1 IRNANVL
8 AATLLDY
15 ITCVLR
21 YLQATESNFG
31 ESYQDYEVASTA
43 LQCLLKV
50 ENMVQDL
57 VIRADSAVPHLLHRL
72 LLRER
77 VCESIDASVE
87 PSYILAPLSS
97 VLLDDPFFESTYHS
111 PLPADLDCHLQASVK
126 SVPWASLEGVA
137 RSCVELHLS
146 LVEGLTA
153 VAVTCPASLQSKLL
167 HTIAEIISSLIS
179 SKFGVDYGSYTLSSL
194 IFPVLQQWIRRET
207 TDSEANLKQAI
218 GLFTE
223 VAVTYIN
230 TTQDS
235 AWVDRVLLDALAV
248 LSECA
253 ARSSERVAR
262 LGCACIRHLIKS
274 AADSF
279 TSRRWTIVVRSLWNT
294 TGLTLAYI
302 RLLMRY
308 YVADSKDANGD
319 VGRVRIAV
327 SEESTSS
334 HQTLLLAQQVFLL
347 EHQLSDDPSI
357 DEQGNQCA
365 FNRELV
371 LSEDSAEDIR
381 LPIQQL
387 VISLLSHQL
396 ILQLIGYVLLQS
408 VHLPVVGSA
417 ECILNKI
424 CDSSQCT
431 TKYLNKLS
439 MEDVTTLFHCLD
451 ASVQVSRHFDS
462 RQGLKLLIQSIF
474 NFPAAPNLCKQAVL
488 AWTLRSLT
496 MYELVRSSS
505 FDEMAITE
513 IMNGVKPPEGDF
525 VVRQLSSCHAKVC
538 AYFCRIE
545 KSLAL
550 EKIGALTRAHVAQQF
565 SLVLDDMM
573 EETVS
578 GEKFY

>member
-1 IRNANVL
+1 MRSLVAASESRLQFSTQKSIALTDPACIMHRIAFIVLRLPPRPLIHLMKVWPTITDHFIQDILCGDMCSEESQDQIVSLLASFVHARPDEIGSGWRPLFGALRALRTSPLNDVFSTYLNIRNANVL

-57 VIRADSAVPHLLHRL
+57 VIRADSAVPHLLHRISL
-72 LLRER
+72 MISK
-77 VCESIDASVE
+77 CTSIDASVE

-111 PLPADLDCHLQASVK
+111 PLPADLDCHLQ
-126 SVPWASLEGVA
+126 
-137 RSCVELHLS
+137 
-146 LVEGLTA
+146 
-153 VAVTCPASLQSKLL
+153 
-167 HTIAEIISSLIS
+167 
-179 SKFGVDYGSYTLSSL
+179 
-194 IFPVLQQWIRRET
+194 
-207 TDSEANLKQAI
+207 DSEANLKQAI

-230 TTQDS
+230 TTQASDS

-294 TGLTLAYI
+294 TGVNNVLNAVNLSMRKAGIGLTLAYI

-334 HQTLLLAQQVFLL
+334 HQTLLLAQQ
-347 EHQLSDDPSI
+347 
-357 DEQGNQCA
+357 CA

-381 LPIQQL
+381 FRSCCDIPIPD
-387 VISLLSHQL
+387 V
-396 ILQLIGYVLLQS
+396 GTAR
-408 VHLPVVGSA
+408 HLCFA
-417 ECILNKI
+417 
-424 CDSSQCT
+424 D
-431 TKYLNKLS
+431 
-439 MEDVTTLFHCLD
+439 
-451 ASVQVSRHFDS
+451 
-462 RQGLKLLIQSIF
+462 
-474 NFPAAPNLCKQAVL
+474 
-488 AWTLRSLT
+488 
-496 MYELVRSSS
+496 ELHR
-505 FDEMAITE
+505 
-513 IMNGVKPPEGDF
+513 
-525 VVRQLSSCHAKVC
+525 
-538 AYFCRIE
+538 
-545 KSLAL
+545 
-550 EKIGALTRAHVAQQF
+550 
-565 SLVLDDMM
+565 
-573 EETVS
+573 
-578 GEKFY
+578 